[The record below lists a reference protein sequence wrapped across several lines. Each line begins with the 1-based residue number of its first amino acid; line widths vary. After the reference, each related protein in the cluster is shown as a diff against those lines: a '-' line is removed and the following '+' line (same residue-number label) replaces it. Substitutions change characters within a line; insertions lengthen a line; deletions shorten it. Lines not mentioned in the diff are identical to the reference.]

1 MPQIIVTADKQTERG
16 ESPVMFRE
24 RVSVRDFES
33 EHFAAQLME
42 RLGWAV
48 GDAHAVERESD
59 HESHKSDHASE
70 TESWR
75 EAESKAES
83 ESESER
89 ECEANSLPMPG
100 LSPAVPQP
108 L

>member
-1 MPQIIVTADKQTERG
+1 MPQIIVTADKPTERG

-59 HESHKSDHASE
+59 HESDHKLE

-83 ESESER
+83 EGESEG
-89 ECEANSLPMPG
+89 ESEANSLPMPG